1 MNWEHIAEPRPL
13 TLMQE
18 SGVTANLRGISAVS
32 DTVVWASGANGTVV
46 RTLDGGDHWEQASF
60 LFMVQCLPS
69 NTLPIANLAELAC
82 RVLGLIGQNSVVASH
97 QCHPELFV
105 PPSDGL
111 YCCPAGSVELL
122 FLCQCL

>member
-60 LFMVQCLPS
+60 LSKPR
-69 NTLPIANLAELAC
+69 PK
-82 RVLGLIGQNSVVASH
+82 
-97 QCHPELFV
+97 
-105 PPSDGL
+105 
-111 YCCPAGSVELL
+111 AGAWV
-122 FLCQCL
+122 